1 MTHFRSRADSSSL
14 RVPQKRSGSLVSVG
28 KVNSASPIS
37 LRRFRTSIRL
47 AAPGVFLLLI
57 SGCERAPNIDII
69 GSFFPVWML
78 CLVIAIALAFVVRA
92 LLLRYQL
99 ETEVGPLALF
109 YPCVVLLFTSL
120 LWLIFFR

>member
-1 MTHFRSRADSSSL
+1 MMRL
-14 RVPQKRSGSLVSVG
+14 EKPGI
-28 KVNSASPIS
+28 P
-37 LRRFRTSIRL
+37 RFTIT
-47 AAPGVFLLLI
+47 AAALLLF
-57 SGCERAPNIDII
+57 GCGHAPNIDII

-78 CLVIAIALAFVVRA
+78 CLAIAIPLTFLARVLLVRF
-92 LLLRYQL
+92 QL